1 MSRRYI
7 FSVGIISTGDYGMR
21 WSNDRAGALSVLVI
35 LVASLAVSGCIND
48 TKSGAGAGESVENV
62 ELQIAGSTTVLP
74 IAEECARVFMEK
86 HPGSRIDVAGG
97 GSSHGI
103 KAVAEGTV
111 DIGTASRELKES
123 ERSRYPDLIPH
134 PIAKDGVAIVVHPSN
149 PVNSITMEELRRI
162 YTGEITN
169 WKDLGGVDARIM
181 VVSREEGSGTRDCFE
196 HAVMKPINEEITDTA
211 IIQDS
216 NGKVRATVAGNENA
230 IGFLSLGYVNQDV
243 KALKLDGVE
252 PTVENVVNGKYPISR
267 TLWMITKGDPDP
279 GEEEF
284 LDFILSEEGQEIV
297 EELHFIPVGGRGSR

>member
-1 MSRRYI
+1 VVSA
-7 FSVGIISTGDYGMR
+7 GM
-21 WSNDRAGALSVLVI
+21 A
-35 LVASLAVSGCIND
+35 GCINGTD
-48 TKSGAGAGESVENV
+48 SDVTSTATPATTPESVV

-103 KAVAEGTV
+103 KSVAEGTV
-111 DIGTASRELKES
+111 DIGDASRDIKDS
-123 ERSRYPDLIPH
+123 EREAHPELVPH

-169 WKDLGGVDARIM
+169 WKDLGGVDAEI
-181 VVSREEGSGTRDCFE
+181 VLVSREEGSGTRDCFE

-216 NGKVRATVAGNENA
+216 NGKVRAAVAGNENA

-267 TLWMITKGDPDP
+267 TLWMITRGDPDQ

-284 LDFILSEEGQEIV
+284 LNFVLSEEGQKIV
-297 EELHFIPVGGRGSR
+297 EELHFVPVGGRGSR

>member
-1 MSRRYI
+1 MNN
-7 FSVGIISTGDYGMR
+7 VMR
-21 WSNDRAGALSVLVI
+21 VLSVL
-35 LVASLAVSGCIND
+35 LVVVVSAGMAGCINGTD
-48 TKSGAGAGESVENV
+48 SDVTSTATPATTPESVV

-103 KAVAEGTV
+103 KSVAEGTV
-111 DIGTASRELKES
+111 DIGDASRDIKDS
-123 ERSRYPDLIPH
+123 EREAHPELVPH

-169 WKDLGGVDARIM
+169 WKDLGGVDAEI
-181 VVSREEGSGTRDCFE
+181 VLVSREEGSGTRDCFE

-216 NGKVRATVAGNENA
+216 NGKVRAAVAGNENA

-267 TLWMITKGDPDP
+267 TLWMITRGDPDQ

-284 LDFILSEEGQEIV
+284 LNFVLSEEGQKIV
-297 EELHFIPVGGRGSR
+297 EELHFVPVGGRGSR

>member
-1 MSRRYI
+1 MRDLLSRKI
-7 FSVGIISTGDYGMR
+7 TALTLLLLVVVSAGM
-21 WSNDRAGALSVLVI
+21 A
-35 LVASLAVSGCIND
+35 GCINGTD
-48 TKSGAGAGESVENV
+48 SDVTSTATPATTPESVV

-103 KAVAEGTV
+103 KSVAEGTV
-111 DIGTASRELKES
+111 DIGDASRDIKDS
-123 ERSRYPDLIPH
+123 EREAHPELVPH

-169 WKDLGGVDARIM
+169 WKDLGGVDAEI
-181 VVSREEGSGTRDCFE
+181 VLVSREEGSGTRDCFE

-216 NGKVRATVAGNENA
+216 NGKVRAAVAGNENA

-267 TLWMITKGDPDP
+267 TLWMITRGDPDQ

-284 LDFILSEEGQEIV
+284 LNFVLSEEGQKIV
-297 EELHFIPVGGRGSR
+297 EELHFVPVGGRGSR